1 MRAVLTVRLGIAH
14 LDLQEAL
21 RDAVHLLD
29 LCSPRQA
36 GCALQSIVEQL
47 TVCSRPP
54 RRGSS
59 KTLLRAKGETVVMD
73 WQGGGGGCRSSWAVA
88 RLLRLDLG
96 SALSGTIAVDACARN
111 QMKSIACL
119 RLRKVYTLR
128 SISCK
133 GEHRYIDEDE

>member
-1 MRAVLTVRLGIAH
+1 MLTVLTVRLGIAH

-29 LCSPRQA
+29 LGSPRQG

-59 KTLLRAKGETVVMD
+59 NTLLRAKGDTVVVIVD
-73 WQGGGGGCRSSWAVA
+73 GGGKVFVPGAIGASGGVTRRDDKFLTPV
-88 RLLRLDLG
+88 
-96 SALSGTIAVDACARN
+96 
-111 QMKSIACL
+111 
-119 RLRKVYTLR
+119 
-128 SISCK
+128 
-133 GEHRYIDEDE
+133 